1 MEDFFDNI
9 VKHNCQKIFPPDCTE
24 VFIVEKPRRGRN
36 FARFSPLA
44 FAAQKLPRTL
54 LPFASHP
61 PAPQKRR
68 NPYRIAFF
76 FKWRDGLRVELDCVA
91 LALSGFCVAK
101 IPFASHPPAPQK
113 TQPLSDCVFFKWR
126 DGLRVELD
134 CAALALSGFCVA
146 KIPFA
151 SHLSAPQK
159 TQPFR
164 IAFSS
169 KWRDGRDSN
178 SRPPA

>member
-24 VFIVEKPRRGRN
+24 VFIVEKSRRGRN

-44 FAAQKLPRTL
+44 FAAQNFRGRSSRSPLTRP
-54 LPFASHP
+54 
-61 PAPQKRR
+61 
-68 NPYRIAFF
+68 
-76 FKWRDGLRVELDCVA
+76 LR
-91 LALSGFCVAK
+91 K
-101 IPFASHPPAPQK
+101 K

-151 SHLSAPQK
+151 SRPPAPQK
-159 TQPFR
+159 NATPIGLRFFQVAGWASGRIGLRYACPIGFLRCKNPVRLSPFR
-164 IAFSS
+164 ATKNATLSDCVFF